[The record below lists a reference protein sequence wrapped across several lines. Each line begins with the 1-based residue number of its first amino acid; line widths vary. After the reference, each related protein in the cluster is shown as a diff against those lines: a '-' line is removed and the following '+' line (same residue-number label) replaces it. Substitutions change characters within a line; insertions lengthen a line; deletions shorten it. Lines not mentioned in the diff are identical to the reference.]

1 MGEFGN
7 MEMYRYTDVRNVEMG
22 EMWKCENLE
31 MWKYTD
37 ILMYEMWKCYIILTQ
52 TIVMSHVVA

>member
-22 EMWKCENLE
+22 EFGNVG
-31 MWKYTD
+31 
-37 ILMYEMWKCYIILTQ
+37 I
-52 TIVMSHVVA
+52 